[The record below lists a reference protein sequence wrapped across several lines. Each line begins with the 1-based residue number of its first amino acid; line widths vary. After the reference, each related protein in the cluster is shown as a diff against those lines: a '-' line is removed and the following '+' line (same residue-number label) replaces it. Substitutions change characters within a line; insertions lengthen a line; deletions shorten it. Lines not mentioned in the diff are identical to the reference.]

1 MTRKYPAVLAISD
14 MLKEITEAK
23 LKDLAERIYETGEK
37 EPAEHFLAGLGCVV
51 LRIMMECEPEHRMH
65 ALVCWTNTLLQAT
78 LEEHDRETQN

>member
-23 LKDLAERIYETGEK
+23 LKDLAERIYETGEE

-51 LRIMMECEPEHRMH
+51 LRIMM
-65 ALVCWTNTLLQAT
+65 
-78 LEEHDRETQN
+78 